1 MFEVLVSFLL
11 IYAIYAFFVW
21 LLNLNKPFKPFVTP
35 HKKIARY
42 IWIYCVFLIAVALTM
57 LCITD
62 IDYDR
67 FHCPKYGQYK
77 GWYFPNGRYSDLRI
91 GNIRDEVKRTKES
104 TGGLI
109 RLNSIVTETHTP
121 VFMGRHW
128 EEIPSEEPEFPFTR
142 LLNTFHY
149 YDSDTIS
156 KTYGRGIVMRIYDL
170 DNEITDS
177 QGNEDLVYKGII
189 SNFVSDSSFYK
200 ISKNF
205 APYSAIETPTY
216 IMVSPGS
223 NKPSLLKKHLTI
235 FANNRAYELNFY
247 VDKEVNRPSGTN
259 TFDYLDAEFIE
270 VAKELDL
277 HSFNEWQVEKANYR
291 HNLNIKSLI
300 FIILYVFCILGALLF
315 ALRYFKNIGNV
326 NPKAAKITK
335 ILSIVNLVSFLI
347 LGISFIAA
355 FCSIRHEYI
364 TDMYQYSFDEYIHDE
379 RAATSVLLYGAYFI
393 LLIIPTNRFYIKS
406 YTQPKPKQETSKTKR
421 GILYWIVRPLVILSK
436 IFKAIRDEYN
446 KQISDKS

>member
-1 MFEVLVSFLL
+1 MFEALVSFLL
-11 IYAIYAFFVW
+11 IYAIYAFIDW
-21 LLNLNKPFKPFVTP
+21 LRNSKKPFKPAVTP
-35 HKKIARY
+35 YKKIARS
-42 IWIYCVFLIAVALTM
+42 IWIYCVFIIAVAITM
-57 LCITD
+57 ASITE
-62 IDYDR
+62 IDRDR
-67 FHCPKYGQYK
+67 FYRPMYGEYK

-91 GNIRDEVKRTKES
+91 GNIRDKVERENR
-104 TGGLI
+104 GGYN
-109 RLNSIVTETHTP
+109 RLSAITTTHTP
-121 VFMGRHW
+121 VLMGRHW

-156 KTYGRGIVMRIYDL
+156 KTYGRGIVIRIYDL
-170 DNEITDS
+170 DSEIES
-177 QGNEDLVYKGII
+177 SKGNENSVYTNII
-189 SNFVSDSSFYK
+189 NKFVSDSSFYH

-205 APYSAIETPTY
+205 APYSAIETATYAKISLGSDNPT
-216 IMVSPGS
+216 
-223 NKPSLLKKHLTI
+223 LFKKHLTI

-247 VDKEVNRPSGTN
+247 VDKEVINPSVTN

-277 HSFNEWQVEKANYR
+277 HSFNEWQEQEANYR
-291 HNLNIKSLI
+291 RNLNTKSLI

-315 ALRYFKNIGNV
+315 AFRYFKNIGNV

-335 ILSIVNLVSFLI
+335 ILSIVNFVSFLI

-355 FCSIRHEYI
+355 FCSIHYEYI
-364 TDMYQYSFDEYIHDE
+364 SDIYQYRFDEYIDDE
-379 RAATSVLLYGAYFI
+379 KAATSVLCYGAYFL

-406 YTQPKPKQETSKTKR
+406 YTKPKPKQETSKTKR
-421 GILYWIVRPLVILSK
+421 GVLYWIVRPFVILSK

-446 KQISDKS
+446 KQISDNS